1 MVPAL
6 TDVAAPLDVA
16 IIGGGLSGLT
26 LALQLS
32 QSAPALRVAVFEKR
46 LLPPQAAA
54 HKVGEATVEIGARYL
69 AHTLGLE
76 ALLERTHLHKF
87 GLRMFFGSG
96 CHDDLA
102 MADELGSSRFLKAR
116 SYQLDRGVLERDL
129 LELSSSRGIQVE
141 TGCQVRRAA
150 ISANGSGH
158 DLIVLQ
164 QERLRRVQCR
174 WLVDASSRS
183 RILKRTLKLDRQVD
197 HRMCA
202 AWFRLDCVI
211 DVDDW
216 SDCPRWKAQ
225 CGGLPRRLS
234 TNHLMG
240 PGYWAWII
248 PLAGDRTSIGL
259 VTDPELHPLSGYDSF
274 DKLLDWLRR
283 HQPRLASQ
291 VSDAGGDR
299 MLDFR
304 KLKNLSQDSAQLW
317 SGDGWA
323 LAGEAGLFTDPFY
336 SPGTDFIGIGNTFIS
351 DLIVRQRND
360 SARNVAAS
368 VYQKV
373 YQSFFGSTMSLYEQQ
388 YQGFGDTRLMVVKST
403 WDYAYY
409 WSVLSWLFFHEVLT
423 DLPFLRMIQPEL
435 VRIRALNSRVQ
446 AEFRERASMRLRD
459 SGRGR
464 FFDQSE
470 IPILADLNAALLES
484 SANPRQEFR
493 ENCERLEA
501 LAPRLLP
508 LLAAGS
514 KPGAGRCSLL
524 GDLQSR
530 LGS

>member
-1 MVPAL
+1 L
-6 TDVAAPLDVA
+6 TDLASPLDVA

-26 LALQLS
+26 LALQLA
-32 QSAPALRVAVFEKR
+32 QAAPALTIAVFER
-46 LLPPQAAA
+46 SPLSPQPAA

-102 MADELGSSRFLKAR
+102 KADELGSSRFLEAR
-116 SYQLDRGVLERDL
+116 SYQLDRGILERDL
-129 LELSSSRGIQVE
+129 LELSSSRGVQVE
-141 TGCQVRRAA
+141 VGCQVTRAGL
-150 ISANGSGH
+150 SANGAGH
-158 DLIVLQ
+158 ELIVLQ
-164 QERLRRVQCR
+164 QERPRRVQCR
-174 WLVDASSRS
+174 WLVDASSRA
-183 RILKRTLKLDRQVD
+183 RILKRALKLDRPVD

-211 DVDDW
+211 DVDEW

-259 VTDPELHPLSGYDSF
+259 VTDPDLHPLSGYDSF
-274 DKLLDWLRR
+274 DKLLDWSGR
-283 HQPRLASQ
+283 HQPRLAGQ
-291 VSDAGGDR
+291 VSDFRDR
-299 MLDFR
+299 LLDFR

-336 SPGTDFIGIGNTFIS
+336 SPGTDFIGISNTFIS
-351 DLIVRQRND
+351 DLIVRQRTD

-373 YQSFFGSTMSLYEQQ
+373 YQSFFGSTMSLYQQQ
-388 YQGFGDTRLMVVKST
+388 YPGFGDTRLMVVKST

-409 WSVLSWLFFHEVLT
+409 WSVLSWMFFRGVLT
-423 DLPFLRMIQPEL
+423 DLPFIRMIQPEL
-435 VRIRALNSRVQ
+435 MRIRDLNFSMQ
-446 AEFRERASMRLRD
+446 TEFRKRASMRRRD

-470 IPILADLNAALLES
+470 IPVLANLNAALLEAS
-484 SANPRQEFR
+484 LDPRKEFS

-508 LLAAGS
+508 LLADGS
-514 KPGAGRCSLL
+514 KPGARQCNLL
-524 GDLQSR
+524 GDLASR
-530 LGS
+530 LGPC